1 MFIYEYE
8 FLNGEQM
15 ITVTITNLLAYYFIG
30 LIIWMYV
37 CEAIPFRYHV
47 HAFAIAL
54 VFCIVPFAL
63 CEFANG

>member
-1 MFIYEYE
+1 
-8 FLNGEQM
+8 M